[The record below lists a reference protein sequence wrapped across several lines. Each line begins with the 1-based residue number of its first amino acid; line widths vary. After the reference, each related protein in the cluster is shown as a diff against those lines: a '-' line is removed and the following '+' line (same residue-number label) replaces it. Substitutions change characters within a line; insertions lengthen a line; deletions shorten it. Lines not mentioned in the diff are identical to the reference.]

1 VFIDLSTAEGAL
13 KPQEKGFSCDAPSGP
28 PTGEVELH
36 MVIPRISL
44 RRSFAAVASLVAAL
58 IVLGAAPPEHSDTT
72 SLTGQLLIAAPTIG
86 DPRFARTVILMVR
99 HDKEGALGIVIN
111 RPVGERS
118 IAALLE
124 ATGHDGA
131 DVAGIVRVF
140 AGGPVQPEL
149 GFVVHSAEY
158 RRAETVDVDGRVAMT
173 ASRQVLLDIGHNQGP
188 EKSLFALG
196 YAGWGPGQLEG
207 ELARHNWFTTPEEPK
222 LVFDG
227 DRGNLWEDA
236 MARRTREL

>member
-1 VFIDLSTAEGAL
+1 MFVPGIL
-13 KPQEKGFSCDAPSGP
+13 
-28 PTGEVELH
+28 
-36 MVIPRISL
+36 L
-44 RRSFAAVASLVAAL
+44 RRPFAAVAALMAAS
-58 IVLGAAPPEHSDTT
+58 IVLAAAPPEHSDTT
-72 SLTGQLLIAAPTIG
+72 SLAGQLLIAAPTIG
-86 DPRFARTVILMVR
+86 DPRFAHTVILMVR
-99 HDKEGALGIVIN
+99 HDKEGAFGIVIN

-124 ATGHDGA
+124 ATGHDDA
-131 DVAGIVRVF
+131 DVAGILRVF

-158 RRAETVDVDGRVAMT
+158 HRAETVDVDGRVAMT
-173 ASRQVLLDIGHNQGP
+173 TSRQVLLDIGHNQGP

-196 YAGWGPGQLEG
+196 YAGWGPGQLDD

-222 LVFDG
+222 LVFDD
-227 DRGNLWEDA
+227 DREKLWEDA

>member
-1 VFIDLSTAEGAL
+1 MLV
-13 KPQEKGFSCDAPSGP
+13 P
-28 PTGEVELH
+28 H
-36 MVIPRISL
+36 ISL
-44 RRSFAAVASLVAAL
+44 RRKLTAIASLVAAL

-86 DPRFARTVILMVR
+86 DPRFAHTVILMVR

-124 ATGHDGA
+124 ATGHDDA
-131 DVAGIVRVF
+131 DVAGILRVF

-149 GFVVHSAEY
+149 GFVLHSAEY

-196 YAGWGPGQLEG
+196 YAGWGPGQLDG
-207 ELARHNWFTTPEEPK
+207 ELARHDWFTTPEEPK
-222 LVFDG
+222 LVFDD
-227 DRGNLWEDA
+227 DRERLWEDA

>member
-1 VFIDLSTAEGAL
+1 MLFPRATTLRSLPAATILAAML
-13 KPQEKGFSCDAPSGP
+13 LAPAAADAPD
-28 PTGEVELH
+28 
-36 MVIPRISL
+36 I
-44 RRSFAAVASLVAAL
+44 A
-58 IVLGAAPPEHSDTT
+58 

-86 DPRFARTVILMVR
+86 DPRFAHTVILMVR
-99 HDKEGALGIVIN
+99 HDNEGALGIVIN

-124 ATGHDGA
+124 ATGHDDPG
-131 DVAGIVRVF
+131 VAGILRVF

-173 ASRQVLLDIGHNQGP
+173 ASRQVLLDIGHSQGP

-196 YAGWGPGQLEG
+196 YAGWGPGQLDG

-222 LVFDG
+222 LVFDD
-227 DRGNLWEDA
+227 DRGNLWDDA

>member
-1 VFIDLSTAEGAL
+1 MLT
-13 KPQEKGFSCDAPSGP
+13 
-28 PTGEVELH
+28 
-36 MVIPRISL
+36 PRISL
-44 RRSFAAVASLVAAL
+44 RQSLAAIASLVTAL
-58 IVLGAAPPEHSDTT
+58 IVLGVAPPEHSDTT
-72 SLTGQLLIAAPTIG
+72 SLAGQLLIAAPTIG
-86 DPRFARTVILMVR
+86 DPRFAHTVILMVR

-124 ATGHDGA
+124 ATGQDDA

-149 GFVVHSAEY
+149 GFVLHSAEY

-173 ASRQVLLDIGHNQGP
+173 ASRQVLLDIGHSQGP

-207 ELARHNWFTTPEEPK
+207 ELAHRNWFTTPEEPK
-222 LVFDG
+222 LVFDD
-227 DRGNLWEDA
+227 DRDNLWEDA

>member
-1 VFIDLSTAEGAL
+1 MFVPRVSPRGRFAL
-13 KPQEKGFSCDAPSGP
+13 
-28 PTGEVELH
+28 
-36 MVIPRISL
+36 
-44 RRSFAAVASLVAAL
+44 AVSSVAAL
-58 IVLGAAPPEHSDTT
+58 VILGVAPPEHSDTT
-72 SLTGQLLIAAPTIG
+72 SLAGQLLIAAPTIG
-86 DPRFARTVILMVR
+86 DPRFAHTVILMVR

-124 ATGHDGA
+124 ATGHDNA
-131 DVAGIVRVF
+131 EVTGILRVF

-158 RRAETVDVDGRVAMT
+158 HRAETVGVDGRVAMT
-173 ASRQVLLDIGHNQGP
+173 ASRQVLLDIGHNEGP
-188 EKSLFALG
+188 KKSLFALG
-196 YAGWGPGQLEG
+196 YAGWGPGQLED

-222 LVFDG
+222 LVFDD

>member
-1 VFIDLSTAEGAL
+1 MFA
-13 KPQEKGFSCDAPSGP
+13 
-28 PTGEVELH
+28 
-36 MVIPRISL
+36 RISL
-44 RRSFAAVASLVAAL
+44 RRSLAAMVSLVAAL
-58 IVLGAAPPEHSDTT
+58 TVLGLAPPEHSDTT
-72 SLTGQLLIAAPTIG
+72 SLAGQLLIAAPTIG
-86 DPRFARTVILMVR
+86 DPRFAHTVILMVR
-99 HDKEGALGIVIN
+99 HDQEGAFGIVIN

-124 ATGHDGA
+124 ATGHDDAG
-131 DVAGIVRVF
+131 VAGIVRVF

-173 ASRQVLLDIGHNQGP
+173 ASRQVLLDIGHSQGP
-188 EKSLFALG
+188 EKSIFALG

-222 LVFDG
+222 LVFDD

>member
-1 VFIDLSTAEGAL
+1 MFVLGIW
-13 KPQEKGFSCDAPSGP
+13 
-28 PTGEVELH
+28 
-36 MVIPRISL
+36 I
-44 RRSFAAVASLVAAL
+44 RRTFTAVASLFVAL
-58 IVLGAAPPEHSDTT
+58 MILGIAPPEHSDTT
-72 SLTGQLLIAAPTIG
+72 SLAGQLLIATPTIG
-86 DPRFARTVILMVR
+86 DPRFAHTVILMVR

-124 ATGHDGA
+124 ATGHDDA

-173 ASRQVLLDIGHNQGP
+173 ASRQVLLDIGHSQGP

-222 LVFDG
+222 LVFDD
-227 DRGNLWEDA
+227 DRDNLWEDA